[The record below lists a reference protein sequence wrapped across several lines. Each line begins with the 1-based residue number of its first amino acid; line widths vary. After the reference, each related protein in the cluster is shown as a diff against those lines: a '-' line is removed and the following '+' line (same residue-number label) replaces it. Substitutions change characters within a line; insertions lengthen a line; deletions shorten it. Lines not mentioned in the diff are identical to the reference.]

1 MKNEKT
7 QDEWLTLAREAADTI
22 FAKQQELFN
31 ELTGVVY
38 YCVEVTRFDT
48 FVKVDATVSP
58 KDYMPEN
65 FKAKKIDLFL
75 KRVSEG
81 IYLSEYT
88 TMEEFENFVPTV
100 IGKMEGYA
108 ESAKNIINE

>member
-1 MKNEKT
+1 MKNEMT

-48 FVKVDATVSP
+48 FVKVDVTVSP
-58 KDYMPEN
+58 KDYMLEN
-65 FKAKKIDLFL
+65 FKAKIIDSFL
-75 KRVSEG
+75 KMLSEG

>member
-48 FVKVDATVSP
+48 FVKVDVIVSP
-58 KDYMPEN
+58 KDYMLEN
-65 FKAKKIDLFL
+65 FKAKIIDSFL
-75 KRVSEG
+75 KMLSEG